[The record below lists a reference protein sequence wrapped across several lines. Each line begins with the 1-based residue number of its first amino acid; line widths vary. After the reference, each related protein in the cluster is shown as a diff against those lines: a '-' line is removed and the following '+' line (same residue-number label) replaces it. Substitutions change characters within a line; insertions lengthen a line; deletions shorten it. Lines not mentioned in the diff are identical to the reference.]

1 MHLVSGKP
9 RTPIPGEYRGIRPG
23 LPSHEM
29 KQIPRYAVQFC
40 TSTKLM
46 YNFDEDVVDDDQI
59 P

>member
-46 YNFDEDVVDDDQI
+46 YNFDDDVVDDDQI

>member
-29 KQIPRYAVQFC
+29 KQIPRHAGQFR

-46 YNFDEDVVDDDQI
+46 YNFDDDDQI